1 MVSSRFGRIDQ
12 SLGTTGCH
20 PSWEII
26 ARGSWTLV
34 IVIGRQW
41 SGRYWSPTVIGH
53 GSVDAG
59 QWTPPSVAIDRRSPP
74 PAIPALPSRAI
85 ASLNISSVVENHE
98 ILRLMSTGEAARP
111 ACSRPSTDNK
121 QITASRL
128 ALNARHLIPH
138 KLATLRP
145 RSA

>member
-1 MVSSRFGRIDQ
+1 MGDYR
-12 SLGTTGCH
+12 
-20 PSWEII
+20 
-26 ARGSWTLV
+26 ARVMDAGYCYWTPVVGAVLV
-34 IVIGRQW
+34 ADGHWTR
-41 SGRYWSPTVIGH
+41 VIGH

-121 QITASRL
+121 RITASRL
-128 ALNARHLIPH
+128 ALNARHLTPH
-138 KLATLRP
+138 KLVTLSP